1 MTKLTFIADLHYYS
15 PTLGTKGRAY
25 ELRSGSDQKCL
36 AESGAIID
44 SAFSMIAQSDTDAVL
59 IAGDVTNNG
68 EIVSHN
74 ELREKL
80 YELKKK
86 KPVYLITATHDWC
99 CDKNPR
105 RFEGSNTYHDVPTMA
120 SDKLGEFYADFGPN
134 QALDCFTTH
143 LGTLSYTVDIGE
155 KVRVLC
161 LNDDQ
166 NGRGKAGFTAEHFDW
181 IEKQI
186 KKAVA
191 DGKFLIGME
200 HHLLMSHIHPMLSFG
215 SVCVGDKEYVASR
228 LADAGLRYMVVG
240 HSHLQTIEC
249 FTSKKGNKLYEIN
262 VGSLV
267 GYPSPV
273 VEITVDDKAVKIR
286 SLHSEKITF
295 EGKEYDTVDYVRQH
309 SLSLI
314 DNIFASALKSKG
326 EFCDRLTAVGIPKDK
341 AQLFYLVA
349 RPMVKYINGMT
360 VYEGYKKLRL
370 LGLSKLFD
378 KATVEQFS
386 DKKIMDFTHE
396 IYLSALDGSK
406 NRHAKGSPYYKA
418 VMDFMWLPIKIKD
431 CSTTRNL
438 RELVGNILTGND
450 YDINCCSLPNLYK

>member
-44 SAFSMIAQSDTDAVL
+44 SAFDMIAKSDTQAVL

-68 EIVSHN
+68 EIASHN

-80 YELKKK
+80 CELKKK

-105 RFEGSNTYHDVPTMA
+105 RFEGYSTFNDVPTME
-120 SDKLGEFYADFGPN
+120 SEKLGDFYADFGPN
-134 QALDCFTTH
+134 QADAVFTTH
-143 LGTLSYTVDIGE
+143 LGTVSYTVDVGE

-166 NGRGKAGFTAEHFDW
+166 NGKGMAGFTEEHFIW

-186 KKAVA
+186 KKAM
-191 DGKFLIGME
+191 DEGKFLIGME

-215 SVCVGDKEYVASR
+215 SVCVGDKQYVASR
-228 LADAGLRYMVVG
+228 LADAGLRYMFVG
-240 HSHLQTIEC
+240 HSHLQSIEC
-249 FTSKKGNKLYEIN
+249 FTSKKGNKLFEVN

-267 GYPSPV
+267 GYPSPIV
-273 VEITVDDKAVKIR
+273 EVEIDKVGVKIKT
-286 SLHSEKITF
+286 LHSEKFTY
-295 EGKEYDTVDYVRQH
+295 EGREYDTLDYVRKH
-309 SLSLI
+309 SLGLV
-314 DNIFASALKSKG
+314 DNLFDAALKGK
-326 EFCDRLTAVGIPKDK
+326 EDFCQRLTAVGVPQDK
-341 AQLFYLVA
+341 AQLLYVIA
-349 RPMVKYINGMT
+349 HPMVKYVKNLT
-360 VYEGYKKLRL
+360 VYEGYKKL
-370 LGLSKLFD
+370 KLFGFSKFFD
-378 KATVEQFS
+378 KDIIEQFKN
-386 DKKIMDFTHE
+386 KKVMDFAYE
-396 IYLSALDGSK
+396 IYLGALDGSK
-406 NRHAKGSPYYKA
+406 VRYGKNSAYYKA
-418 VMDFMWLPIKIKD
+418 VMDFMNIPIKLKD

-438 RELVGNILTGND
+438 RECVSNILTGNE
-450 YDINCCSLPNLYK
+450 YDINGCTLPRLYK